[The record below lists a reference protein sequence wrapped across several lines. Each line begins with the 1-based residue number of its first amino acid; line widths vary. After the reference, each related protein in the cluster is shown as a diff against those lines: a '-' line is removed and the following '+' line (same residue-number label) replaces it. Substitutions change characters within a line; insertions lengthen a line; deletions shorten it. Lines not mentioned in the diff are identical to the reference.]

1 MHDFQNSENKKF
13 CSAKWSVS
21 RFFDR
26 QQNATLRERRKMGIN
41 LSKKEKPAFQYFD
54 QVLDRLIQQ
63 SEEVNLDKKNL
74 QKKIFRTRK
83 IREFEPGE
91 IICKEGETG
100 PVFMLLSGK
109 LKIGDVFKFR
119 QNDIIC
125 GERLFG
131 LGSFFEISAE
141 ETSEIWQLTRTNV
154 RYNKYKIFCL

>member
-1 MHDFQNSENKKF
+1 MQVANFFLKKI
-13 CSAKWSVS
+13 
-21 RFFDR
+21 
-26 QQNATLRERRKMGIN
+26 RKMGIN

-54 QVLDRLIQQ
+54 QVLDRVIQQ

-74 QKKIFRTRK
+74 QKKIFRSRK
-83 IREFEPGE
+83 IREFEPGD
-91 IICKEGETG
+91 IICEKGQTG

-119 QNDIIC
+119 RNDIIC
-125 GERLFG
+125 AERLFG

-154 RYNKYKIFCL
+154 SFLANLSKIRKNFYD